1 MKKPNLSYNNYF
13 PFYTQ
18 NTFGDKK
25 YCYWV
30 ETIMHISRERGIRI
44 FLEYELKKPKKIS
57 IKRIE
62 DRNRLY
68 NAMDK
73 DTHITYIDFAKEVN
87 TVYRH
92 ISGAI
97 KTLMA
102 EPSYRVIFAVLS
114 TYFKFNP
121 DIELKADPW
130 SKEIELIYGKFDYRI
145 AGGKKVDN
153 KEPRVYTDSEEDA
166 IMKRI
171 DPSLRAF
178 NDATTYQEI
187 AGEDFEKRFDDE
199 WDYFVEY
206 FNSPK
211 YIRKNEYRV

>member
-1 MKKPNLSYNNYF
+1 MKKPDLSFNHYF
-13 PFYTQ
+13 PFYTR

-25 YCYWV
+25 YCCRV

-44 FLEYELKKPKKIS
+44 SLEYEQKKPKKIS

-73 DTHITYIDFAKEVN
+73 DTHIAYIDFAKEVN

-97 KTLMA
+97 RILTP
-102 EPSYRVIFAVLS
+102 EPAYRKIFVAFS
-114 TYFKFNP
+114 GYFKFNP

-130 SKEIELIYGKFDYRI
+130 SKEIELSYGKFDYRI

-171 DPSLRAF
+171 DASLRAF

-187 AGEDFEKRFDDE
+187 GGEDFEKRFDDE

-206 FNSPK
+206 FSAPK
-211 YIRKNEYRV
+211 CIRKNEYRL